1 MKTLPHDHGQKFEQM
16 REQIPGPEA
25 FQIVAD
31 LFKQMGDLSRVRIF
45 WLLCHCEEC
54 VINISSIMEMS
65 SPAVS
70 HHLKQ
75 LKMTGLIIS
84 RRDGKEVYYKAA
96 DTVQAQMLH
105 HMIEQAIEIS
115 CPYSIDDRQKE
126 DA

>member
-1 MKTLPHDHGQKFEQM
+1 MSKQTMFYMKKCAPIFSMLQDERRQEITQLLFEN
-16 REQIPGPEA
+16 RELSVTALTEK
-25 FQIVAD
+25 
-31 LFKQMGDLSRVRIF
+31 LSLSR
-45 WLLCHCEEC
+45 
-54 VINISSIMEMS
+54 
-65 SPAVS
+65 PAVS

-96 DTVQAQMLH
+96 DTVQAQVIH